1 LTGEDGFEIF
11 VPEKHAVALWQM
23 LIDQGEVMPSGLGA
37 RDTLRLEAGLCL
49 YGHDI
54 DDTTTPSSAGL
65 SWTVGKSR
73 REAGA
78 APFPGSEKILAEVAG
93 PKTVRKVRT
102 GLVPKGA
109 PAREGAEI
117 CLEDGTII
125 GKVCV
130 YLVHAHHLSTHT
142 TVACLSLSCPRT
154 PLSPVCLFLVY
165 LCACARHARISLSWH
180 SFAIFSRTNTEFFC
194 QNLFATGEGQVCDGW
209 GWLVG
214 DGVDD
219 ISYVP

>member
-1 LTGEDGFEIF
+1 MFLTGEDGFEIF

-78 APFPGSEKILAEVAG
+78 APFPGSEKILAEVAE

-125 GKVCV
+125 GKVCL
-130 YLVHAHHLSTHT
+130 YLVHAHHCRLSVSFLSISVRARGTRAFGYLRTHSEF
-142 TVACLSLSCPRT
+142 SLAPIWNFS
-154 PLSPVCLFLVY
+154 
-165 LCACARHARISLSWH
+165 ARICFPRSSG
-180 SFAIFSRTNTEFFC
+180 RYVM
-194 QNLFATGEGQVCDGW
+194 G
-209 GWLVG
+209 LV
-214 DGVDD
+214 
-219 ISYVP
+219 IWRR